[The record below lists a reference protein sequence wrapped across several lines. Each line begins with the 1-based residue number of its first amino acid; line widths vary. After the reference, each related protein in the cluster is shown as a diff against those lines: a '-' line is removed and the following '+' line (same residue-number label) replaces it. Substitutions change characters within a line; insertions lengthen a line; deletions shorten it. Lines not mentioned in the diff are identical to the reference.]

1 MLPRARFLAARP
13 SSTAACGLLV
23 NTARASR
30 ASCNLLP
37 PSNLRL
43 LLPRRS
49 CSTKPGAKTD
59 PFKGFSKDPTPSE
72 LPSDQTIAKRLE
84 AGSDVPWTFALY
96 GGVVGSLFSCSIAL
110 WNTQPATWF
119 EILIPIP
126 AFAICGYALGLAGLA
141 HAKET
146 PASKKLRE
154 QAEKKGASEPGGAFQ
169 MVGDKKLK
177 EQAAKQ
183 EVGHVFHRIKTF
195 LYKNRVAGFVAG
207 AFFRTPVISAFKL
220 MGTKMVLAGGSSGL
234 LAMVGSVIVFAC
246 SVVEFDS
253 SYFESDDGVKPA
265 LPLEP
270 SPLPNNNLRTL
281 AEAEIPLPA
290 WWTMQKRSDV
300 SCHLVDV
307 TSDRNLKSAIERGLH
322 HTAHAVCKGRDGTS
336 IFRNAK
342 IVSIHRIENWA
353 LWKQYWHRKDEM
365 LDHHKANGIR
375 LQPLDPPAKEIIL
388 QRDDGNS
395 SVPPAV
401 GGKLNRW
408 KSEEGRADGRS
419 YIAKNLNECYLY
431 HGTSAEVASI
441 ISKHGFDERVG
452 NVMGLY
458 GAGVYF
464 ANQSCKAGQYTEK
477 GKDNKT
483 MIISRVMLGDPFYIA
498 GKMQQARRPP
508 DRKKGP
514 VGTTYDSVVA
524 NQTQT
529 QIHREFI
536 IYEHRQAYP
545 EYIIVYRE
553 Q

>member
-253 SYFESDDGVKPA
+253 SYFESDDGVRPA

-307 TSDRNLKSAIERGLH
+307 TSDRNLKRAIERGLPLPPMLCVR
-322 HTAHAVCKGRDGTS
+322 AVM
-336 IFRNAK
+336 A
-342 IVSIHRIENWA
+342 
-353 LWKQYWHRKDEM
+353 
-365 LDHHKANGIR
+365 
-375 LQPLDPPAKEIIL
+375 PPAFEMRRL
-388 QRDDGNS
+388 
-395 SVPPAV
+395 
-401 GGKLNRW
+401 
-408 KSEEGRADGRS
+408 
-419 YIAKNLNECYLY
+419 
-431 HGTSAEVASI
+431 SASTVSRI
-441 ISKHGFDERVG
+441 
-452 NVMGLY
+452 GLY
-458 GAGVYF
+458 GSSIGTVRMRCSIIIRRMVYD
-464 ANQSCKAGQYTEK
+464 C
-477 GKDNKT
+477 
-483 MIISRVMLGDPFYIA
+483 SRWI
-498 GKMQQARRPP
+498 RP
-508 DRKKGP
+508 RKRLFCR
-514 VGTTYDSVVA
+514 GTTATAAYLPLLVVS
-524 NQTQT
+524 
-529 QIHREFI
+529 
-536 IYEHRQAYP
+536 
-545 EYIIVYRE
+545 
-553 Q
+553 